1 MQYVNW
7 CSDHLQINTYL
18 EIQEHNKEELLTMR
32 RDKILGFYQ
41 QVGRTMGKNN
51 EFMKLTRI
59 TLHDMEKI
67 KLSYFYGL
75 AKAHKKEIPRRASDI
90 GSLVACVNT
99 PITGLSKWLH
109 HYLLP
114 IIKAIPSYIRNA
126 DDIQTAFQS
135 TIISAH
141 HEVLSLVIQPYILP
155 SLPWQHV
162 R

>member
-1 MQYVNW
+1 VKLESRQKNFLKEFNSKRLKVNNTGKNQEPALMTTMQYVNW

-67 KLSYFYGL
+67 KQLFLRVGQS
-75 AKAHKKEIPRRASDI
+75 AQK
-90 GSLVACVNT
+90 
-99 PITGLSKWLH
+99 
-109 HYLLP
+109 
-114 IIKAIPSYIRNA
+114 RN
-126 DDIQTAFQS
+126 S
-135 TIISAH
+135 
-141 HEVLSLVIQPYILP
+141 
-155 SLPWQHV
+155 
-162 R
+162 